1 MNIKKVIGGLLF
13 IVISVHSFAQ
23 NWESNWNEATQ
34 KAKEENKPLVLVFQG
49 SDWCG
54 PCIKLEKKIW
64 SSHEFVDYANENFV
78 LYKADFPR
86 KKANQL
92 SKDMQV
98 QNNALA
104 EKYNV
109 KGYFPMVV
117 IFSPDLK
124 VKGETGYKK
133 LSPEEYI
140 QHINSF
146 LE

>member
-1 MNIKKVIGGLLF
+1 MKLKNVIGVILILF
-13 IVISVHSFAQ
+13 IGANAFAQ
-23 NWESNWNEATQ
+23 NWEPTWNEATQ

-64 SSHEFVDYANENFV
+64 SSPEFVEYANEHYV

-86 KKANQL
+86 KKENQL
-92 SKDMQV
+92 SKEMQK

-104 EKYNV
+104 EKYN
-109 KGYFPMVV
+109 KNGYFPMVV
-117 IFSPDLK
+117 IFNPELN

-133 LSPEEYI
+133 MSPNEYI
-140 QHINSF
+140 GHINAF